1 MKPINETRQDPDS
14 RWMADAL
21 CAQTGG
27 DWWFVPDTRDHV
39 EEIRNAKQ
47 TCQLCHVTT
56 HCLEYALLN
65 DERFGIWGGLT
76 ALERQRLRKDMNLPP
91 PPPPED
97 WHGTDA
103 GAKRHYRAGEP
114 PCWECRT
121 ASMIAKREYRNRQP
135 TETSNE

>member
-1 MKPINETRQDPDS
+1 MKPINETRPGRNT

-27 DWWFVPDTRDHV
+27 DWWFVPDTKDNADDIHTAK
-39 EEIRNAKQ
+39 RN
-47 TCQLCHVTT
+47 CQLCHVTAQ
-56 HCLEYALLN
+56 CLEYALLN

-76 ALERQRLRKDMNLPP
+76 AMERQRLRDRMNLPP
-91 PPPPED
+91 APEPED

-121 ASMIAKREYRNRQP
+121 AALIAKREYRHRQP
-135 TETSNE
+135 TETRDQ